1 MDTVLVAGASGVVG
15 QAAVEHFAGSGRWQV
30 IALSRRRPDIDHG
43 ATFRHLSIDL
53 RDASTCK
60 AAAAELTGVTH
71 LVYAALHELP
81 GLVAGWREAAQMTA
95 NETMLRNLLDAL
107 GSVDKLQHVSLLQ
120 GTKAY
125 GAHLHPIAIP
135 AREKSPRDD
144 HANFYWLQED
154 LLRARAAQQGFDFT
168 IWRPQ
173 IVFGTALGVAMNVL
187 PIIGIHAAI
196 CREEARPFAYTG
208 GPPYPLEAVDARLL
222 AHAFEWGATAKAA
235 RNETFNITNGDIFT
249 WPHVW
254 PAIAAALG
262 VTPGEPSP
270 RALAPELPGKAAVW
284 DRIVA
289 KHGLRPTRLADLLGE
304 SHHYLDYIF
313 AWNAKAPPAP
323 KLVST
328 IKLRQAGFADCI
340 DTEDMFRAGF
350 RRLVERG
357 ILPPP

>member
-15 QAAVEHFAGSGRWQV
+15 QAAVEHFAATGQWQV
-30 IALSRRRPDIDHG
+30 VALSRRRPDVDRG
-43 ATFRHLSIDL
+43 VTFRHLAVDL
-53 RDASTCK
+53 RDA
-60 AAAAELTGVTH
+60 AACRALSGELTDVSH

-81 GLVAGWREAAQMTA
+81 GLVAGWREAEQMTT

-107 GSVDKLQHVSLLQ
+107 AGARGLRHVSLLQ

-125 GAHLHPIAIP
+125 GVHLHPIAIP
-135 AREKSPRDD
+135 ARERSRRDD

-154 LLRARAAQQGFDFT
+154 LLRARAAAQGFGFT

-187 PIIGIHAAI
+187 PIIGVYAAI
-196 CREEARPFAYTG
+196 CREEGRPFTYTG

-222 AHAFEWGATAKAA
+222 ARALDWAAKTPAA
-235 RNETFNITNGDIFT
+235 RNETFNITNGDIFV
-249 WPHVW
+249 WPHIW
-254 PAIAAALG
+254 PAIAEALG
-262 VTPGEPSP
+262 VPPGEPSP
-270 RALAPELPGKAAVW
+270 RPLAPELPGKAAVW

-289 KHGLRPTRLADLLGE
+289 RHGLRPTRLADLLGE

-350 RRLVERG
+350 RRLIERG